1 MPHGVNAKDNK
12 YPACVDSV
20 KRHLSSK
27 CLAARKPCSSTCGCK
42 GCKNP
47 HGNRVMLGKRK
58 REVHLWQT
66 YDTASTSIS
75 LDRGQT
81 LTDGGW
87 STLESIILI
96 QVICFLEHELM
107 DLETAT
113 ILMVYNTTVEYALA
127 PYCSLAV
134 PHNALLRRKTFSQ
147 VQAKFEHSVKESS
160 LFFKLHC

>member
-1 MPHGVNAKDNK
+1 M
-12 YPACVDSV
+12 
-20 KRHLSSK
+20 
-27 CLAARKPCSSTCGCK
+27 
-42 GCKNP
+42 
-47 HGNRVMLGKRK
+47 
-58 REVHLWQT
+58 WQT

-96 QVICFLEHELM
+96 QVICFIERELM

-127 PYCSLAV
+127 GFQLGGGGGGAFAPPPPLAECLPPLEILLYILYCRACSACPPPGMRKQLFC
-134 PHNALLRRKTFSQ
+134 PPLSKILNAALD
-147 VQAKFEHSVKESS
+147 SS
-160 LFFKLHC
+160 LLLFGSTT

>member
-1 MPHGVNAKDNK
+1 M
-12 YPACVDSV
+12 
-20 KRHLSSK
+20 
-27 CLAARKPCSSTCGCK
+27 
-42 GCKNP
+42 
-47 HGNRVMLGKRK
+47 
-58 REVHLWQT
+58 WQT

-96 QVICFLEHELM
+96 QEICFIERELM

-113 ILMVYNTTVEYALA
+113 ILMVYNTTVEYAVA

-134 PHNALLRRKTFSQ
+134 PHSVLLRKKTFSQ
-147 VQAKFEHSVKESS
+147 VQAKFEH
-160 LFFKLHC
+160 L